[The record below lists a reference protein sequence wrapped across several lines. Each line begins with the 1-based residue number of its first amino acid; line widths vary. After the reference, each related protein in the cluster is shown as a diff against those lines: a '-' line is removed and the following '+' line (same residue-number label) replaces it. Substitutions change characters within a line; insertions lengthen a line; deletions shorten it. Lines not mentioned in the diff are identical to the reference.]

1 MFNNG
6 RVIPTPIEAITPTTY
21 ARRSH
26 LEAYLKT
33 LYITGEVVGISFT
46 YLLQLDGAV
55 VVIPYNPER

>member
-1 MFNNG
+1 MFSKG
-6 RVIPTPIEAITPTTY
+6 RVMPTPIEAITPMIY

-33 LYITGEVVGISFT
+33 LYITEEVFGISCI